1 MSEKRTQ
8 TKTIT
13 LGSGN
18 LYYQEFDDST
28 PTRDEIC
35 TDAKLLG
42 RISGG
47 AAITYTPSYYEAK
60 DDEGVVKKTI
70 ITDEEATL
78 KSGIITWNG
87 KTLGVLTSTARVK
100 EADGYRTVKIGGAGN
115 DNGKSYVICFHHK
128 DKVDGDIWVM
138 IVGKNQ
144 SGFELTFA
152 KDKETTIDA
161 EFKALPMDDEG
172 TLIEY
177 TEEMTTTA

>member
-1 MSEKRTQ
+1 MSEKSSQ
-8 TKTIT
+8 TKTIR

-18 LYYQEFDDST
+18 LYYQEYDGSI
-28 PTRDEIC
+28 PTREEIC
-35 TDAKLLG
+35 TEAKLLG

-47 AAITYTPSYYEAK
+47 AAITYKPSYYEAK
-60 DDEGVVKKTI
+60 DDEGLVKKTI
-70 ITDEEATL
+70 VTDEEATL

-87 KTLGVLTSTARVK
+87 KTLGVLTSTARVT

-128 DKVDGDIWVM
+128 DKVDGDIWLI

-144 SGFELTFA
+144 SGFELTFE
-152 KDKETTIDA
+152 KNKETTIDA

-177 TEEMTTTA
+177 TEEMAASV